1 MAHSAA
7 GRTVGAVSH
16 TLFALGRGNPW
27 LVFPTLG
34 VWFIWELTRD
44 LVRRVRSRTTKL
56 VTVSCTLEVLEVGT
70 SASSGLWVA
79 VRLCTPTGVEDHT
92 IDLYP
97 GSTKLVVG
105 SSHPALRHSDGR
117 ITINVTSG
125 RSGFKSVAGVLR

>member
-1 MAHSAA
+1 M
-7 GRTVGAVSH
+7 GAVSH
-16 TLFALGRGNPW
+16 TLFAWYRTNPW
-27 LVFPTLG
+27 LVFPPLV